1 MRMQSSPS
9 RLRRLRLRR
18 PDATAQH
25 RIAAVLAL
33 ALLAGGGAAAL
44 TAHGRSGAGRA
55 AYPAAPAAAADPGG
69 GPLTGAETRRAAV
82 LAGGA
87 ATGTAAGTGGTAAA
101 PTGRDVHGKPGAE
114 VLESE
119 REPLAKGAKA
129 TADTVARVSLYDYA
143 ANELITRRVDVSTGR
158 VLSTARQ
165 HGVQPPATAD
175 EVRQAVTLLLAD
187 PKLGPGLRAQYRAA
201 TGKALTSPDQL
212 DTQATVFDRVNRAA
226 LKNPAPVA
234 TCGTDRCVQL
244 LTRVPD
250 GKWIDTSRIVIDL
263 SARRVAVIDL

>member
-1 MRMQSSPS
+1 MRMQLSP
-9 RLRRLRLRR
+9 LRLRR
-18 PDATAQH
+18 PTAAARN
-25 RIAAVLAL
+25 RIAAAVAL
-33 ALLAGGGAAAL
+33 AVLAGGGAAAL
-44 TAHGRSGAGRA
+44 TVHDRSSGDHA
-55 AYPAAPAAAADPGG
+55 AYSAAAPAAAADPGG
-69 GPLTGAETRRAAV
+69 GPLTSAETRRAAV

-87 ATGTAAGTGGTAAA
+87 GTAAGGPAATPA
-101 PTGRDVHGKPGAE
+101 GRDVHGKRGAE

-129 TADTVARVSLYDYA
+129 TTDTVAEVNLYDYA

-175 EVRQAVTLLLAD
+175 EVKQAVTLLLAD
-187 PKLGPGLRAQYRAA
+187 PKLGPGLRSQYRAA
-201 TGKALTSPDQL
+201 TGKTLSSPDQL
-212 DTQATVFDRVNRAA
+212 DTQATIFDRMNRVA

-234 TCGTDRCVQL
+234 KCGTDRCVQL
-244 LTRVPD
+244 MTRVPG